1 MYIIMPLKILK
12 TKACNHWK
20 HSHVCIYISF
30 CVPDSLSTYDS
41 CGKERHG
48 FSGESHSWHPK
59 KAPGPPKKLR
69 NHCAG
74 CGLAW
79 SSGIFRQL
87 VHAKQLRSA
96 GYVESG
102 EKWEYKGE
110 GLTKWYWLM
119 DRILWAAAK
128 IANIQLKRLKKV
140 INHTQK

>member
-1 MYIIMPLKILK
+1 MFVFTSVFVCPTRCLPTILVEK
-12 TKACNHWK
+12 KDM
-20 HSHVCIYISF
+20 VFQGISF
-30 CVPDSLSTYDS
+30 LAPQ
-41 CGKERHG
+41 
-48 FSGESHSWHPK
+48 

-128 IANIQLKRLKKV
+128 IANIQLKKLKKV